1 MLHLVAA
8 VVVGVVVHR
17 AVDGAACLQL
27 LQMVD
32 QQSVVKSIRVV
43 VVQLAALLKGQLVV
57 ALVIAVVGD
66 QAHFILAKTLL
77 QPQSKGGLAAAGAAC
92 NANMIRLFIGVP
104 PASSC
109 RFGWKKGQEWIIIG
123 AKLPVR
129 DTAPGGL
136 VPVHHNTNRHI
147 FTAPGLQMC
156 EIRENAMQKKQF
168 QQNMKDKVRVF
179 EDGGIRL
186 LKRGQKGV
194 VHAIFSR
201 FGLVLVLLLL
211 QAFALFSLLQWF
223 GELLPHYFGG
233 TLLVTA
239 AMMVYLLNQDMD
251 NSVRIT
257 WLVVTALMPVLGVPL
272 FWYTKSDVG
281 HNALKRR
288 LLDLEGQTRAQLPQN
303 EQTVELL
310 QEQAPEA
317 MPLARYLRGKGGGF
331 PVYAD
336 TVATYFNGGEA
347 MFDEMLRQLE
357 TAKKYI
363 FLEYFIVDEGLMWG
377 RILEVLARKA
387 AQGVDVR
394 VMYDGTCEFST
405 LPRDYPSRLEAL
417 GIQCKVFSPVTPFV
431 STHYNYRDHRKILV
445 IDGQVGFTGGVN
457 LADEYINHI
466 EKYGRWKDS
475 ALMLEGEGVRSMTA
489 LFLQMWS
496 ILCQPEFEQFL
507 SDPIPAAANAK
518 GFVVPYGD
526 CPLDGERV
534 GEMVYMDMLNRAR
547 KYVHIITPYLILD
560 GELETALRFAAERGV
575 DVHLILP
582 GKPDKWFVYALA
594 KTHYKALISSGVK
607 ISEWQPGFT
616 HAKIVIA
623 DGVEAVAGTINL
635 DYRSL
640 YHHFENAVWMR
651 GTDCIANM
659 EADFQDTLTRCRRVE
674 RTKESIWQGKKLL
687 HLAGIL
693 LKFIAPLV

>member
-1 MLHLVAA
+1 
-8 VVVGVVVHR
+8 
-17 AVDGAACLQL
+17 
-27 LQMVD
+27 
-32 QQSVVKSIRVV
+32 
-43 VVQLAALLKGQLVV
+43 
-57 ALVIAVVGD
+57 
-66 QAHFILAKTLL
+66 
-77 QPQSKGGLAAAGAAC
+77 
-92 NANMIRLFIGVP
+92 
-104 PASSC
+104 
-109 RFGWKKGQEWIIIG
+109 
-123 AKLPVR
+123 
-129 DTAPGGL
+129 
-136 VPVHHNTNRHI
+136 
-147 FTAPGLQMC
+147 
-156 EIRENAMQKKQF
+156 MQKEQL
-168 QQNMKDKVRVF
+168 QQNVKDKVKVF

-186 LKRGQKGV
+186 LKKGQKGL

-201 FGLVLVLLLL
+201 FGLILVLLLL
-211 QAFALFSLLQWF
+211 QVGALFSLLRWF
-223 GELLPHYFGG
+223 GGLLPHYLGG

-239 AMMVYLLNQDMD
+239 AMMVYLLNQDMN

-257 WLVVTALMPVLGVPL
+257 WLVVVALAPVLGVPL
-272 FWYTKSDVG
+272 FWYTKSELG

-288 LLDLEGQTRAQLPQN
+288 LLELEGLTSAQLPQD
-303 EQTVELL
+303 
-310 QEQAPEA
+310 EQAVRQLEA
-317 MPLARYLRGKGGGF
+317 EDPGAASLARYLRGRGGGF
-331 PVYAD
+331 PVYRN
-336 TVATYFNGGEA
+336 TETTYFPSGEA
-347 MFDEMLRQLE
+347 KFEEMLRQLE
-357 TAKKYI
+357 TAQHYI

-377 RILEVLARKA
+377 RILEVLVRKA

-405 LPRDYPSRLEAL
+405 LPRDYPKRLEAL

-457 LADEYINHI
+457 LADEYINHV
-466 EKYGRWKDS
+466 EKYGRWKD
-475 ALMLEGEGVRSMTA
+475 AAIMLQGEGVRTMTA

-496 ILCQPEFEQFL
+496 ILQQPEFEQFL
-507 SDPIPAAANAK
+507 TEPIPPQKAQ

-547 KYVHIITPYLILD
+547 KYVHIISPYLILD

-594 KTHYKALISSGVK
+594 KTHYKALLSSGVK

-674 RTKESIWQGKKLL
+674 QTRESIWQGKKLL